1 MVKRYEP
8 CHKWYA
14 YDNEP
19 TLEMQ
24 ESAYGEYVKLET
36 FQHEMARLQAQ
47 IDRMRKERQHLEA
60 ANAELL
66 GLLTGVLK
74 EQFAQPSKAR
84 RKIMLNEFDLKD
96 WDKIDCDLI
105 RKRINDIEWQVL
117 PDLGTIL
124 EFVDQVEL
132 IRRKQVKQIAVLL
145 KGPE

>member
-47 IDRMRKERQHLEA
+47 IDRMRKEGQRLHEVELTLKSQINELEA
-60 ANAELL
+60 SIRNY
-66 GLLTGVLK
+66 LK
-74 EQFAQPSKAR
+74 HYT
-84 RKIMLNEFDLKD
+84 D
-96 WDKIDCDLI
+96 WRTYVQTWSSRL
-105 RKRINDIEWQVL
+105 
-117 PDLGTIL
+117 
-124 EFVDQVEL
+124 
-132 IRRKQVKQIAVLL
+132 
-145 KGPE
+145 

>member
-47 IDRMRKERQHLEA
+47 VDRMRKEGQRLHE
-60 ANAELL
+60 AEL
-66 GLLTGVLK
+66 TLK
-74 EQFAQPSKAR
+74 SEKSKLERRFKWLCEQSWFQDTAEHY
-84 RKIMLNEFDLKD
+84 LNLKD
-96 WDKIDCDLI
+96 TEYIDKFT
-105 RKRINDIEWQVL
+105 NGVIEAM
-117 PDLGTIL
+117 DSHIT
-124 EFVDQVEL
+124 
-132 IRRKQVKQIAVLL
+132 
-145 KGPE
+145 

>member
-36 FQHEMARLQAQ
+36 FKHEMSRMQAQ
-47 IDRMRKERQHLEA
+47 VDRMRKEGQRLHEVELTLKSQINELEA

-66 GLLTGVLK
+66 EALK
-74 EQFAQPSKAR
+74 YISEGFRILKDSDFPALAKAR
-84 RKIMLNEFDLKD
+84 AAIKKH
-96 WDKIDCDLI
+96 
-105 RKRINDIEWQVL
+105 
-117 PDLGTIL
+117 GG
-124 EFVDQVEL
+124 
-132 IRRKQVKQIAVLL
+132 AA
-145 KGPE
+145 